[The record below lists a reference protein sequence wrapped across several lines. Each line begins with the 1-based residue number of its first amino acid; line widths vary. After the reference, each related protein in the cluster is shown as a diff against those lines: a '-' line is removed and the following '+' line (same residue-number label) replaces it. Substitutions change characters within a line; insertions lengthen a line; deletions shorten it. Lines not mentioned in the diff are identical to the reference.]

1 MRTPGDVAA
10 VTAAQR
16 GEPGALDA
24 LVAAYLPLVYN
35 VVGHA
40 LAGHPDTDDVVQETM
55 LRALNGLPKLREPE
69 AFRSWLLAIAMNQVR
84 DHHRTRPPLADT
96 EPADLAD
103 PGADFADLAITRLQ
117 LAGQRRE
124 VVAAT
129 RWIGDDERELLSL
142 WWLEQVGR
150 ITRTELASA
159 LDLTPQHAAVRVQR
173 MKAQLDSARV
183 VVRVLAM
190 PRCGDLAEVIAGWDG
205 RPGALWRKRI
215 VRHARDCSRCGRGFD
230 DLAAVDGLL
239 ARIPLVPLPAG
250 FDLLGAQPAAA
261 AAGRGLGTAK
271 SGAAESGAAKSGAGK
286 SGVGRLWAH
295 AAAKPLVAAAA
306 VAAVAVVAAVAALLP
321 VEQAPEPVPV
331 AAPVTVT
338 TTTPVP
344 STVEPTTT
352 TTTTTT
358 TSTTTATV
366 AAAPAPV
373 VQPVARSVK
382 KGVSTWRFDGVT
394 RALSDVGAGWF
405 YNWAPTRE
413 DVQAPPGVE
422 YVPMIWGAKTVT
434 PANLAAVGQ
443 QGTTLLGFNEP
454 DLGEQSNMTVEQ
466 ALDLWPQLQATGMR
480 LGSPAVAHSGDRV
493 GGWLDRFLAGA
504 RQRGLR
510 VDFIALH
517 WYGSDFGPAAVGH
530 LRNYLDAVHAR
541 YGLPIW
547 LTEYSL
553 MDFSGGGVRYPDA
566 QQLADF
572 AGGSSR
578 MLEGLPYLERYAW
591 FALPADKP
599 GTGLYL
605 PGGTP
610 NRAGEAYRATT
621 G

>member
-1 MRTPGDVAA
+1 MRTPGDAEAVAA
-10 VTAAQR
+10 ARR

-40 LAGHPDTDDVVQETM
+40 LSGHPDTDDVVQETM

-69 AFRSWLLAIAMNQVR
+69 AFRSWLLAIALNQVR
-84 DHHRTRPPLADT
+84 EHHRARVPLADA
-96 EPADLAD
+96 EPVDIAD

-117 LAGQRRE
+117 LTGQRRE

-129 RWIGDDERELLSL
+129 RWIGDDDRELLSL

-150 ITRTELASA
+150 ITRAELASA

-173 MKAQLDSARV
+173 MKAQLDAARV

-190 PRCGDLAEVIAGWDG
+190 PRCGELAVVLGDWDG
-205 RPGALWRKRI
+205 RPSALWRKRI
-215 VRHARDCSRCGRGFD
+215 VRHARECARCARGFD

-239 ARIPLVPLPAG
+239 SRIPLVPLPVG
-250 FDLLGAQPAAA
+250 FDLLGAGAVEPVVAV
-261 AAGRGLGTAK
+261 K
-271 SGAAESGAAKSGAGK
+271 PVVAAEP
-286 SGVGRLWAH
+286 GVAVVEKGFWAH
-295 AAAKPLVAAAA
+295 AVTKPLIAAAA
-306 VAAVAVVAAVAALLP
+306 VAAVAAVVVAGAVVLLP
-321 VEQAPEPVPV
+321 GETPPVPV
-331 AAPVTVT
+331 AAPISV
-338 TTTPVP
+338 
-344 STVEPTTT
+344 TTT
-352 TTTTTT
+352 TTTATTVAPTTVETTT
-358 TSTTTATV
+358 TTPPPPSTPLPAP
-366 AAAPAPV
+366 APAPAPV
-373 VQPVARSVK
+373 TRSIK
-382 KGVSTWRFDGVT
+382 KGVSTWHFDGVT

-413 DVQAPPGVE
+413 EVQAPGVE

-434 PANLAAVGQ
+434 PENLAAVRGQ
-443 QGTTLLGFNEP
+443 GATLLGFNEP
-454 DLGEQSNMTVEQ
+454 DLPEQSNMTVEQ

-480 LGSPAVAHSGDRV
+480 LGSPAVAHSGDRA
-493 GGWLDRFLAGA
+493 GGWLDRFMAGA
-504 RQRGLR
+504 RERGLR
-510 VDFIALH
+510 VDFITLH

-530 LRNYLDAVHAR
+530 LKNYLDAVRAR

-553 MDFSGGGVRYPDA
+553 MDFSGGGVRYPGE
-566 QQLADF
+566 QELADF
-572 AGGSSR
+572 AGASSR
-578 MLEGLPYLERYAW
+578 MLEGLSYVERYAW

-605 PGGTP
+605 PGGVP
-610 NRAGEAYRATT
+610 NRAGEAYRAT

>member
-1 MRTPGDVAA
+1 MRTPGDAAA

-35 VVGHA
+35 VVGRA

-69 AFRSWLLAIAMNQVR
+69 AFRSWLLAIALNQVR
-84 DHHRTRPPLADT
+84 DHHRTRPPLADA

-117 LAGQRRE
+117 LTGQRRE

-142 WWLEQVGR
+142 WWMEQVGR
-150 ITRTELASA
+150 ITRAELAEA
-159 LDLTPQHAAVRVQR
+159 LHLTPQHAAVRVQR
-173 MKAQLDSARV
+173 MKAQLEGARV

-205 RPGALWRKRI
+205 QPGALWRKRI
-215 VRHARDCSRCGRGFD
+215 VRHARECARCARGFE

-250 FDLLGAQPAAA
+250 FDLAAA
-261 AAGRGLGTAK
+261 EPVVALAK
-271 SGAAESGAAKSGAGK
+271 KGF
-286 SGVGRLWAH
+286 WAH
-295 AAAKPLVAAAA
+295 AATKPLIAAAA
-306 VAAVAVVAAVAALLP
+306 VAAVAGAVVLLP
-321 VEQAPEPVPV
+321 VERTPSPTPM
-331 AAPVTVT
+331 AAPIAVT
-338 TTTPVP
+338 TSRMP
-344 STVEPTTT
+344 STVPATTTATTT

-358 TSTTTATV
+358 TTAPP
-366 AAAPAPV
+366 AAPAPA

-382 KGVSTWRFDGVT
+382 KGVSTWHFDGVT

-413 DVQAPPGVE
+413 DVEAPPGVE

-434 PANLAAVGQ
+434 PANLAAVKG

-454 DLGEQSNMTVEQ
+454 DLAEQSSMSVEQ

-480 LGSPAVAHSGDRV
+480 LGSPAVAHSGDQA
-493 GGWLDRFLAGA
+493 GGWLDRFMTGA

-510 VDFIALH
+510 VDFITLH
-517 WYGSDFGPAAVGH
+517 WYGSDFGPAAVDH
-530 LRNYLDAVHAR
+530 LKNYLDAVRAR
-541 YGLPIW
+541 YDLPIW

-553 MDFSGGGVRYPDA
+553 ADFSGGGVRYPNA
-566 QQLADF
+566 QELADF
-572 AGGSSR
+572 AGASSR

-599 GTGLYL
+599 GTGLYV

-610 NRAGEAYRATT
+610 NRAGEAYRAT

>member
-1 MRTPGDVAA
+1 MRTPGDAGA
-10 VTAAQR
+10 VVAAQR

-55 LRALNGLPKLREPE
+55 LRALNGLSKLREPE
-69 AFRSWLLAIAMNQVR
+69 SFRSWLLAIALNQVR
-84 DHHRTRPPLADT
+84 DHHRGRPPVADV
-96 EPADLAD
+96 ESADVAD
-103 PGADFADLAITRLQ
+103 PGADFADLAVTRLR
-117 LAGQRRE
+117 LTGQRRE

-129 RWIGDDERELLSL
+129 RWLGDDERELLSL

-150 ITRTELASA
+150 ITRAELARA

-173 MKAQLDSARV
+173 MKAQLDAARV
-183 VVRVLAM
+183 VVRVLAA
-190 PRCGDLAEVIAGWDG
+190 PRCGELAEVLADWDG
-205 RPGALWRKRI
+205 RPSALWRKRI
-215 VRHARDCSRCGRGFD
+215 VRHARECSRCGRGFD

-250 FDLLGAQPAAA
+250 FDLLPAEPV
-261 AAGRGLGTAK
+261 
-271 SGAAESGAAKSGAGK
+271 AAEPVAAVAEHGW
-286 SGVGRLWAH
+286 WAH
-295 AAAKPLVAAAA
+295 AATKPLIAAAA
-306 VAAVAVVAAVAALLP
+306 VAAVAGAVVLLP
-321 VEQAPEPVPV
+321 VERAPEPL
-331 AAPVTVT
+331 AAPVAVTST
-338 TTTPVP
+338 TTTTALAPTTTAP
-344 STVEPTTT
+344 TTTTATTT

-358 TSTTTATV
+358 TTARPP
-366 AAAPAPV
+366 APAPV

-413 DVQAPPGVE
+413 DVQAPAGVE
-422 YVPMIWGAKTVT
+422 YVPMIWGAKAVT
-434 PANLAAVGQ
+434 PGNLAAVKG
-443 QGTTLLGFNEP
+443 QGTALLGFNEP
-454 DLGEQSNMTVEQ
+454 DLAEQSDMTVEQ

-480 LGSPAVAHSGDRV
+480 LGSPAVAHSADKA

-504 RQRGLR
+504 RLRGLR
-510 VDFIALH
+510 VDFITLH
-517 WYGSDFGPAAVGH
+517 WYGSDFGPNAVGH
-530 LRNYLDAVHAR
+530 LENYLDAVRAR

-553 MDFSGGGVRYPDA
+553 ADFSGGGVRYPDA
-566 QQLADF
+566 RQLADF
-572 AGGSSR
+572 AGASSR

-610 NRAGEAYRATT
+610 NRAGEAYRAT

>member
-1 MRTPGDVAA
+1 MRTPGDAAA

-35 VVGHA
+35 VVGRA
-40 LAGHPDTDDVVQETM
+40 LAGHSDTDDVVQETM
-55 LRALNGLPKLREPE
+55 LRALNGLSGLREPE
-69 AFRSWLLAIAMNQVR
+69 AFRSWLLAIALNQVR
-84 DHHRTRPPLADT
+84 DHHRTRPPLVDT

-117 LAGQRRE
+117 LTGQRRE

-142 WWLEQVGR
+142 WWMEQVGR
-150 ITRTELASA
+150 ITRAELAEA
-159 LDLTPQHAAVRVQR
+159 LGLTPQHAAVRVQR
-173 MKAQLDSARV
+173 MKAQLEGARV
-183 VVRVLAM
+183 VVRVLAA
-190 PRCGDLAEVIAGWDG
+190 PRCGDLAEVVADWDG
-205 RPGALWRKRI
+205 QPNALWRKRI
-215 VRHARDCSRCGRGFD
+215 VRHARECARCARGFD

-250 FDLLGAQPAAA
+250 FDLAAA
-261 AAGRGLGTAK
+261 EPVVAVVEK
-271 SGAAESGAAKSGAGK
+271 
-286 SGVGRLWAH
+286 GVGIGKVWAS
-295 AAAKPLVAAAA
+295 AVTKPLIAAAA
-306 VAAVAVVAAVAALLP
+306 VAAVVGAVVLLP
-321 VEQAPEPVPV
+321 VERTPTPV
-331 AAPVTVT
+331 AAPVAVT
-338 TTTPVP
+338 TTRTH
-344 STVEPTTT
+344 STVPATTTTSATTT
-352 TTTTTT
+352 TTTTTA
-358 TSTTTATV
+358 TTTTV
-366 AAAPAPV
+366 PPVAPAPV
-373 VQPVARSVK
+373 VRPVAKSVK
-382 KGVSTWRFDGVT
+382 KGVGTWHFEGVT

-405 YNWAPTRE
+405 YNWATTRE
-413 DVQAPPGVE
+413 NVQAPPGVE

-434 PANLAAVGQ
+434 PANLAAVKG

-454 DLGEQSNMTVEQ
+454 DLAEQSNLTVEQ

-480 LGSPAVAHSGDRV
+480 LGSPAVAHSGDQA
-493 GGWLDRFLAGA
+493 GGWLDRFMTGA

-510 VDFIALH
+510 VDFITLH

-530 LRNYLDAVHAR
+530 LKNYLDAVRAR

-566 QQLADF
+566 RQLADF
-572 AGGSSR
+572 AGASSR
-578 MLEGLPYLERYAW
+578 MLEDLPYLERYAW

-599 GTGLYL
+599 GTGLYV

-610 NRAGEAYRATT
+610 NRAGEAYRAT

>member
-1 MRTPGDVAA
+1 MRTPGDAAA

-55 LRALNGLPKLREPE
+55 LRALHGLPRLREPE
-69 AFRSWLLAIAMNQVR
+69 AFRSWLLAIALNQVR
-84 DHHRTRPPLADT
+84 DHHRTRLPLADA
-96 EPADLAD
+96 EPDDVAD
-103 PGADFADLAITRLQ
+103 PGADFADLAITRLR
-117 LAGQRRE
+117 LTGQRRE
-124 VVAAT
+124 LAAAT
-129 RWIGDDERELLSL
+129 RWIGDDDRELLSL
-142 WWLEQVGR
+142 WWLEQSGR
-150 ITRTELASA
+150 ITRAELASA

-173 MKAQLDSARV
+173 MKAQLDAARV
-183 VVRVLAM
+183 VVRVLAL

-205 RPGALWRKRI
+205 QPSALWRKRI
-215 VRHARDCSRCGRGFD
+215 VRHARECARCGRGFE

-239 ARIPLVPLPAG
+239 ARIPLVPLPVG
-250 FDLLGAQPAAA
+250 FDFLGAEPVVAVARK
-261 AAGRGLGTAK
+261 GF
-271 SGAAESGAAKSGAGK
+271 
-286 SGVGRLWAH
+286 WAH
-295 AAAKPLVAAAA
+295 AAAKPLLAA
-306 VAAVAVVAAVAALLP
+306 AAVAVVAGAVVLP
-321 VEQAPEPVPV
+321 VDGWPEPLGV
-331 AAPVTVT
+331 AAPLTVT
-338 TTTPVP
+338 TTTTFV
-344 STVEPTTT
+344 PTTT
-352 TTTTTT
+352 TATTAT
-358 TSTTTATV
+358 TTTATTTAMTTTSAPATQPV
-366 AAAPAPV
+366 APTSAAAPAPAPTPAPAPA
-373 VQPVARSVK
+373 PVAKSAK
-382 KGVSTWRFDGVT
+382 KGVATWHFDGVT

-405 YNWAPTRE
+405 YNWATTRE

-422 YVPMIWGAKTVT
+422 YVPMIWGAKHVT
-434 PANLAAVGQ
+434 PANLEAVKGQ
-443 QGTTLLGFNEP
+443 GATLLGFNEP
-454 DLGEQSNMTVEQ
+454 DLSEQSNLTVEQ
-466 ALDLWPQLQATGMR
+466 ALDLWPRLQATGMR
-480 LGSPAVAHSGDRV
+480 LGSPAVAHSGDKA

-510 VDFIALH
+510 VDFITVH

-530 LRNYLDAVHAR
+530 LKNYLDAVHAR

-553 MDFSGGGVRYPDA
+553 MDFSGGGARYPDER
-566 QQLADF
+566 QLADF
-572 AGGSSR
+572 AGASSR

-610 NRAGEAYRATT
+610 NRAGEAYRAT

>member
-1 MRTPGDVAA
+1 MRTPGDAAA

-55 LRALNGLPKLREPE
+55 LRALNGLSRLREPE

-84 DHHRTRPPLADT
+84 DHHRARPPLADA

-117 LAGQRRE
+117 LTGQRRE
-124 VVAAT
+124 VLAAT

-150 ITRTELASA
+150 ITRAELAEA

-173 MKAQLDSARV
+173 MKAQLEGARV

-190 PRCGDLAEVIAGWDG
+190 PRCGDLAEVIADWDG
-205 RPGALWRKRI
+205 QPSALWRKRI
-215 VRHARDCSRCGRGFD
+215 VRHARECARCSRGFD

-250 FDLLGAQPAAA
+250 FDLGARPAVVVAKKGFWATAAA
-261 AAGRGLGTAK
+261 
-271 SGAAESGAAKSGAGK
+271 S
-286 SGVGRLWAH
+286 
-295 AAAKPLVAAAA
+295 KPLVAAAA
-306 VAAVAVVAAVAALLP
+306 VVAVTVVAGAVVLLP
-321 VEQAPEPVPV
+321 AEGAPTPA
-331 AAPVTVT
+331 AAPPIVT
-338 TTTPVP
+338 TTRMP
-344 STVEPTTT
+344 STITTTTSTTT

-358 TSTTTATV
+358 TT
-366 AAAPAPV
+366 AAPVAPPQA
-373 VQPVARSVK
+373 VQPVAESVK
-382 KGVSTWRFDGVT
+382 KGVGTWHFDGVT
-394 RALSDVGAGWF
+394 RALSDVGAGWY
-405 YNWAPTRE
+405 YNWATTPE
-413 DVQAPPGVE
+413 NVQAPPGVE

-434 PANLAAVGQ
+434 PANLQAVRG

-454 DLGEQSNMTVEQ
+454 DLAEQSNMTVEQ
-466 ALDLWPQLQATGMR
+466 ALDLWPRLQATGMR
-480 LGSPAVAHSGDRV
+480 LGSPAVAHSGDRA
-493 GGWLDRFLAGA
+493 GGWLDRFMTGA
-504 RQRGLR
+504 RERGLR
-510 VDFIALH
+510 VDFITLH

-530 LRNYLDAVHAR
+530 LKDYLDAVRAR
-541 YGLPIW
+541 YGLPVW

-566 QQLADF
+566 GQLADF
-572 AGGSSR
+572 AGASSR
-578 MLEGLPYLERYAW
+578 MLEDLPYLERYAW

-599 GTGLYL
+599 GTGLYV

-610 NRAGEAYRATT
+610 NRAGEAYRAT